1 MAEIDF
7 SKNIISVV
15 PEFIQCWPT
24 LQMFKLDDCNI
35 NDIGCI
41 DWILNNSQTIDFGEL
56 VQKAKKMK
64 FKIIRTNMVSLVS

>member
-1 MAEIDF
+1 
-7 SKNIISVV
+7 
-15 PEFIQCWPT
+15 
-24 LQMFKLDDCNI
+24 MFKLDDCNI